1 MKCVLLPGPLDYCF
15 ATTGLRAIFY
25 EVDVTAI
32 KGQLNDAYE
41 RLPLG
46 ALTSV
51 FIGPVLF
58 PVKKT
63 LGKESGVPK
72 AALSQGGWWPGLCF
86 SPSPQDLLNHVICC
100 RG

>member
-1 MKCVLLPGPLDYCF
+1 MQCVLLPGPPDYCF

-46 ALTSV
+46 TLTSV
-51 FIGPVLF
+51 FIGPILF
-58 PVKKT
+58 TVKKT
-63 LGKESGVPK
+63 VGKESSAPK
-72 AALSQGGWWPGLCF
+72 AALGQGVQACAP
-86 SPSPQDLLNHVICC
+86 LLP
-100 RG
+100 RTS